1 MQLPLT
7 NRAINLAL
15 QMDVIRDQVDNIVD
29 KFWEIVPGIL
39 FFIIFI
45 IVGYVV
51 GKIAAVVFRKFLEKV
66 KFEKTM
72 DKVKVSKHFKSIG
85 FKGVGHFLSIFVFW
99 FIFLIFLQV
108 GLGAIKIQIITDI
121 LSPIILFIPRALIA
135 ALLVVIGLYVGTLVA
150 NLVEKALNK
159 SGLKKST
166 RKIDEQLKGT
176 KYSLFSILGIIIK
189 VWILL
194 LFVQAALDVLAIEA
208 LTQFVTPIILYFPR
222 VVAAFF
228 VVLIGLVIADYIT
241 EKIKNWLER
250 TPMGKRISKA
260 DKKTATEGF
269 SIMGIILILIKV
281 WILLLFVQIA
291 LDILAIPILTRVIE
305 PILLYFPRI
314 LVAMAVI
321 IIGLLV
327 TDIILKFVHKL
338 LDEFEADK
346 FIEPVEDI
354 ISKPGLVMK
363 FVDALIKITVMLI
376 FIDIAVAILDIAVIA
391 NLVSEVV
398 LWIPNLFAAALIVIL
413 GLWVA
418 GWVSDKTLSMS
429 KENKLPFPR
438 LVSNAVRFLI
448 IYIVITMALAQ
459 LGIEVPILYLV
470 FGIAFGAVMIGLG
483 AGFAFGL
490 KDVMTN
496 MGGYLQVNEIV
507 KPGKQ
512 IEVGEYSGKVKEIT
526 RYNTIIEDET
536 GDEKAIPNN
545 YLVENTVTIK
555 S

>member
-7 NRAINLAL
+7 NKAIDLAL
-15 QMDVIRDQVDNIVD
+15 QMDVIRDQMDNIVD

-72 DKVKVSKHFKSIG
+72 EKVKISKHFKSIG
-85 FKGVGHFLSIFVFW
+85 FKSTAHFLSIFVFW
-99 FIFLIFLQV
+99 FIFLIFLQI
-108 GLGAIKIQIITDI
+108 GLGAIEIQIVTDI

-135 ALLVVIGLYVGTLVA
+135 ALLVVIGLYIGTLVA
-150 NLVEKALNK
+150 DIVEKALNK

-166 RKIDEQLKGT
+166 RRIDEQLKST
-176 KYSLFSILGIIIK
+176 KYTLFGILGIIIK
-189 VWILL
+189 IWILL
-194 LFVQAALDVLAIEA
+194 LFVQAALDVLAIQA

-241 EKIKNWLER
+241 EKIKDWLEG

-260 DKKTATEGF
+260 DEKTTTEGL
-269 SIMGIILILIKV
+269 SIMSIILIFIKV
-281 WILLLFVQIA
+281 WILLLFVQVA

-321 IIGLLV
+321 IVGLIV
-327 TDIILKFVHKL
+327 TDIIIKFVHKL
-338 LDEFEADK
+338 LDEFESEK

-354 ISKPGLVMK
+354 IKKPGLVMK
-363 FVDALIKITVMLI
+363 FVDALIKVTVMLI
-376 FIDIAVAILDIAVIA
+376 FIDIAVAILGIAVIA

-413 GLWVA
+413 GLWIA
-418 GWVSDKTLSMS
+418 GWISDKALKMS
-429 KENKLPFPR
+429 KNNELPFPR
-438 LVSNAVRFLI
+438 IVSNAVRFLI

-470 FGIAFGAVMIGLG
+470 FGITFGAVMIGLG

-490 KDVMTN
+490 RDVMTN
-496 MGGYLQVNEIV
+496 IGGYLQVNELV
-507 KPGKQ
+507 KPGKE
-512 IEVGEYSGKVKEIT
+512 IEVGEYSGKVKKIT
-526 RYNTIIEDET
+526 RYNTIIEDEF